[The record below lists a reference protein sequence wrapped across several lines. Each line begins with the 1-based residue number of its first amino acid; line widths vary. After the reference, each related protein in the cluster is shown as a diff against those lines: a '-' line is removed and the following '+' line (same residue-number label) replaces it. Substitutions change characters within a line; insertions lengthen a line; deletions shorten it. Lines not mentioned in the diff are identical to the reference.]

1 MAQTPNQRYRVA
13 PLRPRK
19 KSWPFPMNI
28 YQTAV
33 GRKWVMALTGM
44 GLIGFVLIHM
54 IGNLHVYEGPARM
67 HEYAETLRTLGGGL
81 MPRGLVLWLMRLGLL
96 GMFGLHL
103 HSAITLK
110 NMSGNSSEE
119 ATLIGGA
126 KKYAGGRQHLAANYA
141 SRTMR
146 WTGPIIALY
155 LFYHLADLTW
165 GWWLGDKFVSGDPYH
180 NVTQSLSSLP
190 VAILYIVANIA
201 LALHIFH
208 GAWSM
213 FQSLGINSP
222 RYNHLRRGLAATL
235 AGLIL
240 IGNLSF
246 PLLTQTG
253 LISED
258 NRECPINE
266 TTGLACLV
274 EQAEGH

>member
-1 MAQTPNQRYRVA
+1 M
-13 PLRPRK
+13 
-19 KSWPFPMNI
+19 
-28 YQTAV
+28 
-33 GRKWVMALTGM
+33 
-44 GLIGFVLIHM
+44 
-54 IGNLHVYEGPARM
+54 
-67 HEYAETLRTLGGGL
+67 
-81 MPRGLVLWLMRLGLL
+81 
-96 GMFGLHL
+96 
-103 HSAITLK
+103 
-110 NMSGNSSEE
+110 
-119 ATLIGGA
+119 
-126 KKYAGGRQHLAANYA
+126 
-141 SRTMR
+141 
-146 WTGPIIALY
+146 
-155 LFYHLADLTW
+155 
-165 GWWLGDKFVSGDPYH
+165 SGDPYH

-213 FQSLGINSP
+213 FQSLGINNP